1 MQYSYNLQN
10 RNYEIN
16 KDFLT
21 NKGDIHENSKA
32 CPNKTTGEI
41 DKKIIEESNE
51 INTNDHVETDIIID
65 NNFYSFE
72 FQTKSVKIVNL

>member
-41 DKKIIEESNE
+41 DKKIIE
-51 INTNDHVETDIIID
+51 IT
-65 NNFYSFE
+65 
-72 FQTKSVKIVNL
+72 Q